1 MRAVDIPGWFGWT
14 APALVLLQVLGLFTV
29 IDRLRGSD
37 AALRAKAR
45 LDLLDIVGSLL
56 LFGGLMLGLLVAEP
70 WFWLALP
77 GYALMSVFYGVKG
90 VRRLRARRRST
101 A

>member
-1 MRAVDIPGWFGWT
+1 MDIPGWFVWI
-14 APALVLLQVLGLFTV
+14 ALALFLLQVVGLFTA
-29 IDRLRGSD
+29 IGRLRGSD
-37 AALRAKAR
+37 AMLRAKAR

-56 LFGGLMLGLLVAEP
+56 LFSGLMLGLLVAEP
-70 WFWLALP
+70 WFLLCLP
-77 GYALMSVFYGVKG
+77 GYALVSVFYGVKG